1 MSLSDFTLKTAKT
14 AGFCFGVRRA
24 VEIAEREAAAHGRC
38 STLGPLIHN
47 EAEISRLEKLGVT
60 VTQEPDKAL
69 GTLIIRSHGVG
80 ADVLR
85 YVKEKDIPYID
96 ATCPFVAKIHGI
108 VSKADG
114 AVIIAGDPEHPEV
127 QGIVGHCPDRT
138 RAYTVQTED
147 ELEKILLRLKS
158 VGQNALTMVAQ
169 TTFNSAKWQSFQ
181 EIARKHYTNIGIFDT
196 ICNATAERQE
206 EAKRLACEA
215 ALMIVAGGKHSSNT
229 QKLVDICQE
238 HCPVLFVGNGDA
250 IDKADV
256 RRILTDAGQN
266 GKKRTVG
273 ITAGASTPAYII
285 KEVHSIMSEII
296 KDEDIDFMAEVDKTF
311 KKVYIGNRVKAV
323 VVAVNSNE
331 AVVDLGT
338 KHSGYIPADELSQ
351 NPADKPEDVVKV
363 GDEIDAIV
371 TSINDAEGVVMLSKK
386 KVDSVLG
393 VEKMAAAMEANE
405 TVEGD
410 VTAVV
415 KGGII
420 VAANGTRVF
429 IPASQTGVPRD
440 GKLESLL
447 KTKVR
452 FKVIEVTEA
461 RGRVVGSIRMVKKEE
476 REAARAAFWENIEVG
491 QKFTGEVK
499 SIESYGVF
507 VDLGGVDGMVHSS
520 ELTWNRIKHPKE
532 IVSIGDK
539 LDVFVKSFDPDK
551 KRVSLGCKKDED
563 NPWIKFESQYNEGD
577 VIDAKIV
584 SITPFGAFAQ
594 IIPGVDGLI
603 HISQV
608 STERINNVAQ
618 VLSVGDEVKVK
629 IIEINNEANRVS
641 LSIRALAENAPAEE
655 DAPVEEVPAEAAPVE
670 EAPVEETPAEETPA
684 EVKPKRTRKKKE
696 TTPAEDAP
704 AEETPAETAPA
715 EETPAEAAPVEE
727 APAEVKPKRTR
738 KKKETAPAEDAPVE
752 ETPDAPAE
760 E

>member
-1 MSLSDFTLKTAKT
+1 MSGLSDFTVQVAKT
-14 AGFCFGVRRA
+14 AGFCFGVSRA
-24 VEIAEREAAAHGRC
+24 VELAENEAEKSGRC

-47 EAEISRLEKLGVT
+47 EAEIERLGRLGVNT
-60 VTQEPDKAL
+60 VDSPDEAD
-69 GTLIIRSHGVG
+69 GTLIIRSHGV
-80 ADVLR
+80 AAKVI
-85 YVKEKDIPYID
+85 YEIEEKGIPYID
-96 ATCPFVAKIHGI
+96 ATCPFVKKIHGI
-108 VSKADG
+108 VSKANG
-114 AVIIAGDPEHPEV
+114 CVIIAGDREHPEV
-127 QGIVGHCPDRT
+127 QGIIGHCRGDDV
-138 RAYTVQTED
+138 YTVLEPE
-147 ELEKILLRLKS
+147 ELENLLVQLKTL
-158 VGQNALTMVAQ
+158 GQNALTMVAQ
-169 TTFNSAKWQSFQ
+169 TTFNSAKWQSFR
-181 EIARKHYTNIGIFDT
+181 EIARKHYTNIAIFDT
-196 ICNATAERQE
+196 ICNATEERQR
-206 EAKRLACEA
+206 EAEQLASA
-215 ALMIVAGGKHSSNT
+215 ASLMVVVGGKNSSNT
-229 QKLVDICQE
+229 RKLAEICQK
-238 HCPVLFVGNGDA
+238 HCPVLFVQRGSD
-250 IDKADV
+250 IDKAAV
-256 RRILTDAGQN
+256 RRLLADLLNKEGSR
-266 GKKRTVG
+266 KKRIVG
-273 ITAGASTPAYII
+273 ITAGASAPAYII

-323 VVAVNSNE
+323 VVAVNNNE

-371 TSINDAEGVVMLSKK
+371 TSINDAEGVVTLSKK
-386 KVDSVLG
+386 RVDSVLG

-410 VTAVV
+410 VAAVV

-420 VAANGTRVF
+420 VASNGTRVF

-461 RGRVVGSIRMVKKEE
+461 RGRVVGSIRMVLKEE
-476 REAARAAFWENIEVG
+476 REAARAAFWQNIEVG

-563 NPWIKFESQYNEGD
+563 NPWLKFEKEYGVGD

-618 VLSVGDEVKVK
+618 VLTVGDEVKVK
-629 IIEINNEANRVS
+629 IIEINSETNRVS
-641 LSIRALAENAPAEE
+641 LSIRALMEAAPEAAEEEAPADEE
-655 DAPVEEVPAEAAPVE
+655 APVEEAPAEEAAPVE
-670 EAPVEETPAEETPA
+670 EAPVEEVKPKRTRKKKEEAPADDAPA
-684 EVKPKRTRKKKE
+684 AEEVKPKRTRKKKE
-696 TTPAEDAP
+696 EAPAEDVPP
-704 AEETPAETAPA
+704 AE
-715 EETPAEAAPVEE
+715 EAAPVEE
-727 APAEVKPKRTR
+727 APAE
-738 KKKETAPAEDAPVE
+738 DAPSTE
-752 ETPDAPAE
+752 E
-760 E
+760 